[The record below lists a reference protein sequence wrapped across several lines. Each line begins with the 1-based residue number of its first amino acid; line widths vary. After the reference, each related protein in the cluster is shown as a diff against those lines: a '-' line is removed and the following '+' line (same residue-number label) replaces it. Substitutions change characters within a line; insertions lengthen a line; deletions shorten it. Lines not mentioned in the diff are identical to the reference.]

1 MEDGGRHGCNYL
13 GHQICAAMRAAV
25 AETWRFG
32 SKGGERQGREQREQR
47 EREEKKLCVISRRPC
62 GRPRSS
68 KRPDRISIVL
78 GDKRVLVITGAVER
92 SAGLNQMSLLQKIE
106 NKSTSVETR
115 QEATMSSR
123 QRFQ

>member
-1 MEDGGRHGCNYL
+1 
-13 GHQICAAMRAAV
+13 MRAAV

-47 EREEKKLCVISRRPC
+47 EQREREEKKLCVISRRPC
-62 GRPRSS
+62 GRSRSS

-106 NKSTSVETR
+106 KKIYLCGNQAGSNDVY
-115 QEATMSSR
+115 
-123 QRFQ
+123 